1 LLALKELIAMQGPPV
16 LADTATLKLPPE
28 LLAAARRL
36 DKDRTPDF
44 KVEGWKPT
52 LLERIARLFG
62 RG

>member
-1 LLALKELIAMQGPPV
+1 MVAHKELTAMQAPPA
-16 LADTATLKLPPE
+16 LADTATLRLPPD

>member
-1 LLALKELIAMQGPPV
+1 MQPQPN

-28 LLAAARRL
+28 LLAAVRRCGS
-36 DKDRTPDF
+36 DRPPDF
-44 KVEGWKPT
+44 SVEGWKPT